1 MESQR
6 VRRKL
11 ATEQQPQQVYEICS
25 NHSYPGNLRSKLASH
40 EQNLVVNLKRN
51 EDKHHATCIG
61 CIVTLEGDL
70 LVSKN

>member
-6 VRRKL
+6 VRHKL
-11 ATEQQPQQVYEICS
+11 ATEQQLQQAYEICS

-40 EQNLVVNLKRN
+40 EHNLVVNLKRN
-51 EDKHHATCIG
+51 ENKHHATCIG
-61 CIVTLEGDL
+61 WIVTLEGEL